1 MQATSSGISSGTGYT
16 FEAGMTRKSA
26 KQPGR
31 GRACKKRKASKQRI
45 LSKEAIARLVQGDN
59 DPDAFVVASASA
71 RAIEKKIKKT
81 HDPALINDWH
91 ALSTSDH
98 FYYMCTK
105 YYADAAV
112 HAYFNPYESPY
123 DAYINFMNVLDNL
136 RSRVEAKATA

>member
-1 MQATSSGISSGTGYT
+1 MQ
-16 FEAGMTRKSA
+16 SA
-26 KQPGR
+26 
-31 GRACKKRKASKQRI
+31 A
-45 LSKEAIARLVQGDN
+45 LTDLY
-59 DPDAFVVASASA
+59 
-71 RAIEKKIKKT
+71 AIEVPIKAT
-81 HDPALINDWH
+81 HDASLIHDWQ

-136 RSRVEAKATA
+136 KNRLEIATSQIQ